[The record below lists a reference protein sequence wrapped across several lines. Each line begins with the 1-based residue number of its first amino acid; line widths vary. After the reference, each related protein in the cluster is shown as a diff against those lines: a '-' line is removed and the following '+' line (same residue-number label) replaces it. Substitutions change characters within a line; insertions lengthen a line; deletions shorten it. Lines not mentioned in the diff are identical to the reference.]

1 MNHKRLKRQR
11 KEDTSHPLGV
21 KISLFALLVNK
32 DTLVNKNVKKK
43 KTLACEVCG
52 IAGNLNRKNTAV
64 SNV

>member
-1 MNHKRLKRQR
+1 MKHKRLKRQR
-11 KEDTSHPLGV
+11 KEDSHPLGV

-43 KTLACEVCG
+43 TLACEVCG

>member
-1 MNHKRLKRQR
+1 MKHKRLKRQR
-11 KEDTSHPLGV
+11 KEDSHPLGV

-32 DTLVNKNVKKK
+32 DALVNKNVK